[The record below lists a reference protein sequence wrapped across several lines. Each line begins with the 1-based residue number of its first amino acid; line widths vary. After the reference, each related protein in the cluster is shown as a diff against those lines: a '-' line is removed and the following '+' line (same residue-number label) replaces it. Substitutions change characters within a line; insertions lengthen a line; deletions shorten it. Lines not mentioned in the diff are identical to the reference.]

1 MSSPIQPADRSLPAW
16 RRLRTDFS
24 EFFHLETAGSVALL
38 GATLLALL
46 VANTALYPY
55 YEQFLHAEIM
65 IQIGAWTR
73 GGSVLHWIDDG
84 LMVLFF
90 FVVGLEIKRELV
102 VGELSKPRKA
112 MLPLIAAAGGMIAP
126 AIIYLALNA
135 GGEGASGW
143 AIPMST
149 DIAFALGVLA
159 LLGKRAPSGLRLFLT
174 ALAIA
179 DDLGAIIVIAIFYT
193 SGVSL
198 AWLALAFA
206 VLAVLVALNRLKV
219 DSVVPYAVL
228 GTVVWFAFLNSGVHA
243 TIAGVLVA
251 LTIPVV
257 SRLQPTEFCEHAREE
272 LEGIESTDVPGA
284 HVLEDD
290 SQQEAA
296 YRIRGLATHAAAP
309 LQRLEHALHP
319 VSTFIVLPL
328 FAFAN
333 AGVRL
338 VDYDLAKLVVE
349 PVTLGIFFGLFF
361 GKPIG
366 IAAMS
371 WLAVRLGLAD
381 LPKGVRWKH
390 VVGGGVLGGI
400 GFTMSLF
407 ITNLA
412 LSDTLLQAEAK
423 FAVLVTSVVAGLIGY
438 AYLSALSRE

>member
-1 MSSPIQPADRSLPAW
+1 MEPARATPSTRW
-16 RRLRTDFS
+16 RPRVDFS
-24 EFFHLETAGSVALL
+24 EFFHLETAGSIVLL

-46 VANTALYPY
+46 VANSSLYPY
-55 YEQFLHAEIM
+55 YEQFLHTEIA
-65 IQIGAWTR
+65 IQVGEWTR

-84 LMVLFF
+84 LMALFF
-90 FVVGLEIKRELV
+90 FVIGLEIKREVV

-112 MLPLIAAAGGMIAP
+112 LLPMLAAAGGMIAP
-126 AIIYLALNA
+126 AVIYLALNA
-135 GGEGASGW
+135 GGEGAAGW
-143 AIPMST
+143 AIPMAT

-159 LLGKRAPSGLRLFLT
+159 LLGSRVPSGLRLFLT

-179 DDLGAIIVIAIFYT
+179 DDLGAIIVIAVFYT
-193 SGVSL
+193 SGVSF
-198 AWLALAFA
+198 AWLAVAFA
-206 VLAVLVALNRLKV
+206 VLAVLVALNRFKV
-219 DSVVPYAVL
+219 DHVAPYAIL
-228 GTVVWFAFLNSGVHA
+228 GLVVWFAFLNSGVHA

-257 SRLQPTEFCEHAREE
+257 SRLKPADFCALAREE
-272 LEGIESTDVPGA
+272 LDNIEEADVPGA

-296 YRIRGLATHAAAP
+296 FRIQGLATHSAAP

-319 VSTFIVLPL
+319 VSTFVILPL

-338 VDYDLAKLVVE
+338 VDYDLTALIAE
-349 PVTLGIFFGLFF
+349 PVTLGISFGLLL

-366 IAAMS
+366 IVGMT
-371 WLAVRLGLAD
+371 WVAVRLGLSE
-381 LPKGVRWKH
+381 LPTGVHWKH
-390 VVGGGVLGGI
+390 VVGGGILGGI

-412 LSDTLLQAEAK
+412 FSDALLQAEAK
-423 FAVLVTSVVAGLIGY
+423 FAVLVTSVVAGLLGY
-438 AYLSALSRE
+438 LYLRSLSTE